1 MAENTTIARP
11 YAEAVFKLAQEQ
23 GDLKGWSDKLQ
34 LVSAVIASPDMSAL
48 IGNPKISKGQLSQLI
63 LESCGDVGGVQFD
76 AAGKNLVTLLVEN
89 GRIGVVAEVS
99 ALYELC
105 RAEAEGSVE
114 AEAIS
119 AMQLTDDQQKAIVT
133 ALTRRLG
140 RNVELVCKV
149 DESLLGGAII
159 RTGDLVIDG
168 SAASRLTQLAKA
180 MLP

>member
-34 LVSAVIASPDMSAL
+34 LVAAVAASPEMGAL
-48 IGNPKISKGQLSQLI
+48 IGNPKMSKAQLI
-63 LESCGDVGGVQFD
+63 KLILDVCGDKLD
-76 AAGKNLVTLLVEN
+76 APGKNLVTLLVEN
-89 GRIGVVAEVS
+89 GRIGVATEIA
-99 ALYELC
+99 ALYELS

-119 AMQLTDDQQKAIVT
+119 AMPLTDEQQKAIAA

-149 DESLLGGAII
+149 DKELLGGAII

>member
-34 LVSAVIASPDMSAL
+34 LIAAVAASPEMEAL
-48 IGNPKISKGQLSQLI
+48 IGNPKVGKDQLAKLI
-63 LESCGDVGGVQFD
+63 IDICSGKLD
-76 AAGKNLVTLLVEN
+76 ASGKNFVTLLVEN
-89 GRIGVVAEVS
+89 DRIGVAREIAS
-99 ALYELC
+99 LYELS
-105 RAEAEGSVE
+105 RADAEGSVE

-119 AMQLTDDQQKAIVT
+119 AFPLTDEQQKAIIA

-140 RNVELVCKV
+140 RKVELACKV
-149 DESLLGGAII
+149 DKSLLGGAII
-159 RTGDLVIDG
+159 RSGDLVIDG
-168 SAASRLTQLAKA
+168 SAASRLSQLAKA

>member
-1 MAENTTIARP
+1 MAENTKIARP

-34 LVSAVIASPDMSAL
+34 LVSTVIAAPEMAAF
-48 IGNPKISKGQLSQLI
+48 IGNPKVSKEQLAQLI
-63 LESCGDVGGVQFD
+63 LDICGNQFD
-76 AAGKNLVTLLVEN
+76 ATGKNLVTLLVEN
-89 GRIGVVAEVS
+89 GRIGVVAEIF

-119 AMQLTDDQQKAIVT
+119 AMPLTDDQQKAIT
-133 ALTRRLG
+133 AALTRRLG

>member
-11 YAEAVFKLAQEQ
+11 YAEVAFKLAQEQ

-34 LVSAVIASPDMSAL
+34 LVSAVAASPEMGAL
-48 IGNPKISKGQLSQLI
+48 IGNPKMSKAQLSKLI
-63 LESCGDVGGVQFD
+63 VDVCGDKLD
-76 AAGKNLVTLLVEN
+76 ATGKNFVTLLVEN
-89 GRIGVVAEVS
+89 GRIGVATEIA
-99 ALYELC
+99 ALYELS

-119 AMQLTDDQQKAIVT
+119 AMPLTDDQQKAIAA

-149 DESLLGGAII
+149 DKDLLGGAII

-168 SAASRLTQLAKA
+168 SAASRLSQLAKA

>member
-23 GDLKGWSDKLQ
+23 GDLKGWSDKLR
-34 LVSAVIASPDMSAL
+34 LVSAVIAAPEMEAF
-48 IGNPKISKGQLSQLI
+48 IGNPKVSKEQLI
-63 LESCGDVGGVQFD
+63 KLILDICGDKLD
-76 AAGKNLVTLLVEN
+76 ATGKNFVTLLVEN
-89 GRIGVVAEVS
+89 GRIGVVTEIS
-99 ALYELC
+99 ALYELS

-119 AMQLTDDQQKAIVT
+119 AMPLTADQQKAIAA

-140 RNVELVCKV
+140 RDVELVCKV

-159 RTGDLVIDG
+159 RIGDLVIDG

>member
-23 GDLKGWSDKLQ
+23 GDLKGWSEKLQ
-34 LVSAVIASPDMSAL
+34 LINAVTTDPEMSAL
-48 IGNPKISKGQLSQLI
+48 IGNPKVSKAQLSKLI
-63 LESCGDVGGVQFD
+63 IDVSGDRLD
-76 AAGKNLVTLLVEN
+76 AIGKNFVTLLVEN
-89 GRIGVVAEVS
+89 GRIGVMTEIA
-99 ALYELC
+99 ALYELS

-119 AMQLTDDQQKAIVT
+119 AMPLTADQQKAIT
-133 ALTRRLG
+133 AALTRRLG
-140 RNVELVCKV
+140 RKVELVCKV
-149 DESLLGGAII
+149 DASLLGGAII
-159 RTGDLVIDG
+159 RSGDLVIDG

>member
-11 YAEAVFKLAQEQ
+11 YAEAVFKLAKEQ

-34 LVSAVIASPDMSAL
+34 LVSAVAASPEMGAL
-48 IGNPKISKGQLSQLI
+48 IGNPKVSKGQLSKLI
-63 LESCGDVGGVQFD
+63 LDICGDKLD
-76 AAGKNLVTLLVEN
+76 ATGKNLVTLLVEN
-89 GRIGVVAEVS
+89 GRIGVATEI
-99 ALYELC
+99 AAHYELS

-119 AMQLTDDQQKAIVT
+119 ALPLTDEQQKVIAA

-149 DESLLGGAII
+149 DKDLLGGAII

>member
-23 GDLKGWSDKLQ
+23 GDLKGWSAKLQ
-34 LVSAVIASPDMSAL
+34 LLAAVVADAEMAAIIASPKVAKDQLNKL
-48 IGNPKISKGQLSQLI
+48 IIDI
-63 LESCGDVGGVQFD
+63 CGDKLD
-76 AAGKNLVTLLVEN
+76 AGGKNLVNLLVAN
-89 GRIGVVAEVS
+89 GRISVAAEIA
-99 ALYELC
+99 ALYEVS

-119 AMQLTDDQQKAIVT
+119 AMPLTEEQQKAIT
-133 ALTRRLG
+133 AALTRRLG

-149 DESLLGGAII
+149 DKSLLGGAIV
-159 RTGDLVIDG
+159 RSGDLVIDG
-168 SAASRLTQLAKA
+168 SAVSRLSQLAKA